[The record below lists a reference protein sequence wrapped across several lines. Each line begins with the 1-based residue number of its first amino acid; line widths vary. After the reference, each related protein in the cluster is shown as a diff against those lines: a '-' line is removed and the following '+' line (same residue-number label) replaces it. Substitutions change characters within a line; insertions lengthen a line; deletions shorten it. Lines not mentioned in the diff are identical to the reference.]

1 MMSEIERKWDVWEKK
16 KLGSHKCEE
25 FYERK

>member
-16 KLGSHKCEE
+16 KLENHKSEE